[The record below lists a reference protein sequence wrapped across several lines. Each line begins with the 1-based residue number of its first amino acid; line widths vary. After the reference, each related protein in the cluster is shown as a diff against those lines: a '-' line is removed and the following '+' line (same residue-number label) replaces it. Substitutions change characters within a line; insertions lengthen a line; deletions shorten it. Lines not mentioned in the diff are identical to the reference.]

1 MVNFVTK
8 KQKKSRSFL
17 TQALIY
23 MGLENIQLSTITLVD
38 LYKDV
43 LIELDKHESL
53 SAGEKKISIP
63 FLGGNRRKIALVVDY
78 REEAFLP
85 AGLLQ
90 FLGGILG
97 ACNLTLDDVA
107 IVNKA
112 SLSTSAYDN
121 WNAHLKSNVIMLFGM
136 NPESIGV
143 PLHFPFFQIQSFNN
157 IRFLSSPSL
166 EELENDKLL
175 KSKLWLCLKNLFS
188 I

>member
-1 MVNFVTK
+1 
-8 KQKKSRSFL
+8 
-17 TQALIY
+17 
-23 MGLENIQLSTITLVD
+23 MGLENIQLSTTTLVD

-43 LIELDKHESL
+43 LIELDKNATP
-53 SAGEKKISIP
+53 SAEEKTISIP

-78 REEAFLP
+78 RDERFLP
-85 AGLLQ
+85 AGPLKFLQ
-90 FLGGILG
+90 GILN
-97 ACNLTLDDVA
+97 ACNLNLEDVA
-107 IVNKA
+107 IVNK
-112 SLSTSAYDN
+112 STLSTSAYDN
-121 WNAHLKSNVIMLFGM
+121 WNAHLQSNVILLFGM

-188 I
+188 L